1 MMKSLCSVVKDRLA
15 KYGTSEG
22 AMAGWEH
29 RARKAGAT
37 DKEVGEMKSQRPF
50 IQDHYIAGR
59 VGGMKHGEALESA
72 RQKFVSEKMRDRS
85 RQGKG

>member
-1 MMKSLCSVVKDRLA
+1 MNTLCGVIQNRLA

-22 AMAGWEH
+22 AAAGWEH

-37 DKEVGEMKSQRPF
+37 DKDIGELKNQRPF

-72 RQKFVSEKMRDRS
+72 RQKFVSERMRDRS
-85 RQGKG
+85 RQGKGN